1 MTHEPPAVVGVGPFS
16 VAACSQAELVSCIV
30 NWPLAQ
36 GPAVMCHLH
45 VGALNHRHDE
55 EFVAAMAQADMV
67 YADGMATVLIGR
79 AAGSTDLE
87 RAGLTDIGH
96 LIISQLGLTLRRPV
110 RLALLGGPEGLARSA
125 GEVLEQMHDC
135 VMVQESHG
143 FQDDSQWS
151 EVLNETRAATPDIVF
166 VGLGMPREAS
176 WTQQFK
182 AELPPALILP
192 AGGFFGHVA
201 GDEKRAPALAQKLG
215 LEWMWRV
222 GQAPKRLASRYAK
235 GLVTTVILSA
245 QALRRRR

>member
-1 MTHEPPAVVGVGPFS
+1 
-16 VAACSQAELVSCIV
+16 
-30 NWPLAQ
+30 
-36 GPAVMCHLH
+36 
-45 VGALNHRHDE
+45 
-55 EFVAAMAQADMV
+55 MV
-67 YADGMATVLIGR
+67 YATVWPQCSLGR

-110 RLALLGGPEGLARSA
+110 RLAPPVGPEGLARSA

-143 FQDDSQWS
+143 FQDDLQWS

-215 LEWMWRV
+215 LEWMGASAKLRSGSHRGTPRV
-222 GQAPKRLASRYAK
+222 W
-235 GLVTTVILSA
+235 
-245 QALRRRR
+245 